1 MSDKT
6 YMYIVRLTPVGSY
19 FFGGET
25 TFGDGKNQNYLV
37 RSCILPQVSAVLGV
51 LRYEILRRNNLL
63 ETGAENDA
71 EKKEKWPEYIGEP
84 FNIEAPAASYG
95 QILEI
100 SPIFIERER
109 DGVLF
114 TPCPADLGYDVT
126 FKNDEKVSYLGT
138 KIPQPLITKH
148 GTNTICEFKHY
159 DNWKKWVGTDGNT
172 VDADEIFIND
182 ERVGIN
188 KLDGAPDRDKAYFEQ
203 TQIRLGD
210 GYHFCFSMTTSE
222 KFDEEPVFVQMG
234 GNRSVFKMELV
245 ESADVNL
252 VEKFRKVLQRNGR
265 LLLLGDAWIKSEE
278 RENYDFIW
286 GERIVNRY
294 ISNIHK
300 WNGNR
305 SETML
310 YHLLGRGSVIYAND
324 KRLTEL
330 KKNDGNLSK
339 VGLNIFI

>member
-6 YMYIVRLTPVGSY
+6 YKYIVRLTPVGSY

-71 EKKEKWPEYIGEP
+71 EKKWPKYIGEP

-95 QILEI
+95 QIKEI
-100 SPIFIERER
+100 SPIFIERKS
-109 DGVLF
+109 DGILF
-114 TPCPADLGYDVT
+114 TPCPVDWGYDVI
-126 FKNDEKVSYLGT
+126 FKNDEKVSYLG
-138 KIPQPLITKH
+138 KEIPQPLITEQ
-148 GTNTICEFKHY
+148 GTNTICDFKHY
-159 DNWKKWVGTDGNT
+159 DNWKKWIGTDGNT
-172 VDADEIFIND
+172 IDADKIFIND

-188 KLDGAPDRDKAYFEQ
+188 KLDSSSDRDKAYFEQ
-203 TQIRLGD
+203 TQIRLSG
-210 GYHFCFSMTTSE
+210 GYHFCFSVTTSE
-222 KFDEEPVFVQMG
+222 KLDEKPVFVQMG
-234 GNRSVFKMELV
+234 GNRSVFKMEL
-245 ESADVNL
+245 ESADVDL
-252 VEKFRKVLQRNGR
+252 VGKFREVLHRDGR

-330 KKNDGNLSK
+330 KKKDDNLSK

>member
-6 YMYIVRLTPVGSY
+6 YKYIVRLTPIGSY

-71 EKKEKWPEYIGEP
+71 EKKEKWPEYIGKP

-95 QILEI
+95 QIREI
-100 SPIFIERER
+100 SPIFMERKS

-114 TPCPADLGYDVT
+114 TPCPADLGYEIT
-126 FKNDEKVSYLGT
+126 FGNDEKVSYFGEE
-138 KIPQPLITKH
+138 IPQPLITKQ
-148 GTNTICEFKHY
+148 GTNTFCDFKHY
-159 DNWKKWVGTDGNT
+159 DNWKKWIGTDGKT
-172 VDADEIFIND
+172 IDADKIFIND

-188 KLDGAPDRDKAYFEQ
+188 KLDGSSDRDKAYFEQ
-203 TQIRLGD
+203 TQIRLRD
-210 GYHFCFSMTTSE
+210 GYHFCFSVTTSKE
-222 KFDEEPVFVQMG
+222 FDKEPVFVQMG
-234 GNRSVFKMELV
+234 GNRSTFKMEL
-245 ESADVNL
+245 ESADVDL
-252 VEKFRKVLQRNGR
+252 VGKFREVLHRDGR

-324 KRLTEL
+324 ERLTEL
-330 KKNDGNLSK
+330 KKKDDNLSK

>member
-6 YMYIVRLTPVGSY
+6 YKYIVRLTPVGSY

-71 EKKEKWPEYIGEP
+71 EKKEKWPEYIGKP
-84 FNIEAPAASYG
+84 FNIETPASSYG
-95 QILEI
+95 QIREI
-100 SPIFIERER
+100 SPIFMERKS

-114 TPCPADLGYDVT
+114 TPCPADLGYEVT
-126 FKNDEKVSYLGT
+126 FGNDEKVSYFGEE
-138 KIPQPLITKH
+138 IPHPLIIKQ
-148 GTNTICEFKHY
+148 GTNTFCDFKHY
-159 DNWKKWVGTDGNT
+159 DNWKKWIGTDGKT
-172 VDADEIFIND
+172 IDADKIFIND

-188 KLDGAPDRDKAYFEQ
+188 KLDGSSDRDKAYFEQ

-210 GYHFCFSMTTSE
+210 GYHFCFSVTTSE
-222 KFDEEPVFVQMG
+222 KLDEKPVFVQMG
-234 GNRSVFKMELV
+234 GNRSTFKMEL
-245 ESADVNL
+245 ESADEDL
-252 VEKFRKVLQRNGR
+252 VGKFREVLQRNGR
-265 LLLLGDAWIKSEE
+265 LLLLGDAWIKSDE
-278 RENYDFIW
+278 RDNLDFIW

-330 KKNDGNLSK
+330 KKNDDNLSK

>member
-1 MSDKT
+1 
-6 YMYIVRLTPVGSY
+6 
-19 FFGGET
+19 
-25 TFGDGKNQNYLV
+25 
-37 RSCILPQVSAVLGV
+37 
-51 LRYEILRRNNLL
+51 
-63 ETGAENDA
+63 
-71 EKKEKWPEYIGEP
+71 
-84 FNIEAPAASYG
+84 
-95 QILEI
+95 
-100 SPIFIERER
+100 
-109 DGVLF
+109 
-114 TPCPADLGYDVT
+114 
-126 FKNDEKVSYLGT
+126 
-138 KIPQPLITKH
+138 
-148 GTNTICEFKHY
+148 
-159 DNWKKWVGTDGNT
+159 
-172 VDADEIFIND
+172 
-182 ERVGIN
+182 
-188 KLDGAPDRDKAYFEQ
+188 
-203 TQIRLGD
+203 
-210 GYHFCFSMTTSE
+210 
-222 KFDEEPVFVQMG
+222 MG

-278 RENYDFIW
+278 RDNYSFIW

>member
-6 YMYIVRLTPVGSY
+6 YKYIVRLTPVGSY

-71 EKKEKWPEYIGEP
+71 EKKEKWPEYIGKP

-95 QILEI
+95 QIREI
-100 SPIFIERER
+100 SPIFMERKS

-114 TPCPADLGYDVT
+114 TPCPADLGYEVT
-126 FKNDEKVSYLGT
+126 FGNDEKVSYFGEE
-138 KIPQPLITKH
+138 IPQPLIAEQ
-148 GTNTICEFKHY
+148 GTNTFCDFKHY
-159 DNWKKWVGTDGNT
+159 DNWKKWIGTDGKT
-172 VDADEIFIND
+172 IDADKIFIND

-188 KLDGAPDRDKAYFEQ
+188 KLDSSSDRDKAYFEQ

-210 GYHFCFSMTTSE
+210 GYHFCFSVTTSE
-222 KFDEEPVFVQMG
+222 KLDEKPVFVQMG
-234 GNRSVFKMELV
+234 GNRSTFKMEL
-245 ESADVNL
+245 ESADVDL
-252 VEKFRKVLQRNGR
+252 VGKFREVLHRDGR

-330 KKNDGNLSK
+330 KKNDDNLSK
-339 VGLNIFI
+339 VGLNIFV

>member
-6 YMYIVRLTPVGSY
+6 YKYIVRLTPVGSY

-71 EKKEKWPEYIGEP
+71 EKKEKWPEYIGKP

-95 QILEI
+95 QIREI
-100 SPIFIERER
+100 SPIFMERKS

-114 TPCPADLGYDVT
+114 TPCPADLGYEVT
-126 FKNDEKVSYLGT
+126 FGNDEKVSYFGEE
-138 KIPQPLITKH
+138 IHQPLITKQ
-148 GTNTICEFKHY
+148 GTNTFCDFKHY
-159 DNWKKWVGTDGNT
+159 DNWKKWIGTDGET
-172 VDADEIFIND
+172 IDADKIFIND

-188 KLDGAPDRDKAYFEQ
+188 KLDGSSDRDKAYFEQ

-210 GYHFCFSMTTSE
+210 GYHFCFSVTTSE
-222 KFDEEPVFVQMG
+222 KLDEKPVFAQLG
-234 GNRSVFKMELV
+234 GNRSTFKMAL
-245 ESADVNL
+245 ESADVDL
-252 VEKFRKVLQRNGR
+252 VEKFREVLHRDGR

-330 KKNDGNLSK
+330 KKNDDNLSK

>member
-6 YMYIVRLTPVGSY
+6 YKYIVRLTPVGSY

-63 ETGAENDA
+63 ETGTENDA

-84 FNIEAPAASYG
+84 FNIENPADSYG
-95 QILEI
+95 QIKEI
-100 SPIFIERER
+100 SPIFIERKS
-109 DGVLF
+109 DGILY
-114 TPCPADLGYDVT
+114 TPCPVDWGYDVV
-126 FKNDEKVSYLGT
+126 FKNDEKVSYLG
-138 KIPQPLITKH
+138 KEIPQPLIIKH
-148 GTNTICEFKHY
+148 GTNTICDFKHY
-159 DNWKKWVGTDGNT
+159 DNWKKWIGTDGNT
-172 VDADEIFIND
+172 IDADKIFIND

-188 KLDGAPDRDKAYFEQ
+188 KLDGSPDRDKAYFEQ

-210 GYHFCFSMTTSE
+210 GCHFCFSMTTLE

-234 GNRSVFKMELV
+234 GNRSIFKMEL
-245 ESADVNL
+245 ESADVDL
-252 VEKFRKVLQRNGR
+252 VGKFREVLHRDGR
-265 LLLLGDAWIKSEE
+265 LLLLGDARIKSEE

-300 WNGNR
+300 WNGNG

-310 YHLLGRGSVIYAND
+310 YHLLGRGAVIYAND
-324 KRLTEL
+324 ERLAEL
-330 KKNDGNLSK
+330 KKKEENLSK
-339 VGLNIFI
+339 VGLNIFV

>member
-6 YMYIVRLTPVGSY
+6 YKYIVRLTPVGSY

-63 ETGAENDA
+63 ETGSENDA
-71 EKKEKWPEYIGEP
+71 EKKEKWPEYIGAP

-95 QILEI
+95 QIKEI
-100 SPIFIERER
+100 SPIFMERKS

-126 FKNDEKVSYLGT
+126 FGNDEKVSYLG
-138 KIPQPLITKH
+138 KEIPQTLITRQ
-148 GTNTICEFKHY
+148 GTNTSCDFKHY
-159 DNWKKWVGTDGNT
+159 DNWKKWIGTDGKT
-172 VDADEIFIND
+172 IDADKIFIND

-188 KLDGAPDRDKAYFEQ
+188 KLDGSSDRDKAYFEQ
-203 TQIRLGD
+203 TQIRLRD
-210 GYHFCFSMTTSE
+210 GYHFCFSVTTSE
-222 KFDEEPVFVQMG
+222 ELDEKPVFVQMG
-234 GNRSVFKMELV
+234 GNRSTFKMEL
-245 ESADVNL
+245 ESADVDL
-252 VEKFRKVLQRNGR
+252 VEKFRKVLHREGR
-265 LLLLGDAWIKSEE
+265 LLLLGDAWIKSGE
-278 RENYDFIW
+278 RENYDYIW

-305 SETML
+305 SGTML

-324 KRLTEL
+324 KKLTEL
-330 KKNDGNLSK
+330 KKKDDNLSK
-339 VGLNIFI
+339 VGLNIFV

>member
-6 YMYIVRLTPVGSY
+6 YKYIVRLTPVGSY

-71 EKKEKWPEYIGEP
+71 EKKEKWPEYIGKP
-84 FNIEAPAASYG
+84 FNIEAPAALYG
-95 QILEI
+95 QIKEI
-100 SPIFIERER
+100 SPIFIERKS
-109 DGVLF
+109 DGILF
-114 TPCPADLGYDVT
+114 TPCPVDWGYDVI
-126 FKNDEKVSYLGT
+126 FKNDEKVSYLG
-138 KIPQPLITKH
+138 KENPQPLITEQ
-148 GTNTICEFKHY
+148 GTNTICDFKHY
-159 DNWKKWVGTDGNT
+159 DNWKKWIGTDGKT
-172 VDADEIFIND
+172 IDADKIFIND

-188 KLDGAPDRDKAYFEQ
+188 KLDSSSDRDKAYFEQ
-203 TQIRLGD
+203 TQIRLSD
-210 GYHFCFSMTTSE
+210 GYHFCFSVTMSE
-222 KFDEEPVFVQMG
+222 KLDEKPVFVQMG
-234 GNRSVFKMELV
+234 GNRSVFKMEL
-245 ESADVNL
+245 ESADVDL
-252 VEKFRKVLQRNGR
+252 VGKFREVLPRDGR

-324 KRLTEL
+324 EKLTEL
-330 KKNDGNLSK
+330 KEKDDNLSK
-339 VGLNIFI
+339 VGLNIFV